1 MQESSG
7 VLFLRGADFDWR
19 NNGWN
24 NPTTAVSEPAEEVP
38 SDKPDLMDF
47 PFLKGVQFTL
57 QPGQLL
63 GICGEVKQ
71 PLDINTPL
79 TLNCSA

>member
-1 MQESSG
+1 MQASTG
-7 VLFLRGADFDWR
+7 VIFLRGADFDWR

-24 NPTTAVSEPAEEVP
+24 NPTTTVSVSAEEAP
-38 SDKPDLMDF
+38 SDKPDLLLDF

-63 GICGEVKQ
+63 GICGEVKTAPQ
-71 PLDINTPL
+71 YL
-79 TLNCSA
+79 